1 MEYILYVFLL
11 IALNNLQLLPFNI
24 NSNEINIIVKFYLLD
39 NYQIYSFYI
48 ILILINKL
56 FLLNYFYKK

>member
-11 IALNNLQLLPFNI
+11 IALNNLQLLPFNL